1 MIQKHGGS
9 FFMGWGAG
17 FSAPLGPWTVDAN
30 SGGRTLQNPVPL
42 GLIPARPRFLGQA
55 PPPPA
60 AAPATPATG
69 NEPFS
74 LPQDVANGWAD
85 KIDESMRQVQA
96 IQDYVRAHP
105 AEAAASGLTQDAAGL
120 PPSGNLAEFPHLKTV
135 YDKLRA
141 GQEVTEAEMDLIPA
155 LGTALIVPSQKLAV
169 LQPSLLT
176 ATNIALGAGVLALA
190 VGLAVL

>member
-1 MIQKHGGS
+1 MTQKHGGT
-9 FFMGWGAG
+9 FFMGQGMG
-17 FSAPLGPWTVDAN
+17 FSAPFGPWTADSKGVRRD
-30 SGGRTLQNPVPL
+30 LQNPVAL
-42 GLIPARPRFLGQA
+42 GLLPARPRFLGEA
-55 PPPPA
+55 VPPPSA
-60 AAPATPATG
+60 PATG

-85 KIDESMRQVQA
+85 KIDEYMRQVQA

-105 AEAAASGLTQDAAGL
+105 SEAAASGLAKDAAGL

-141 GQEVTEAEMDLIPA
+141 GQEVTELEMDLIPA
-155 LGTALIVPSQKLAV
+155 LGTALVVPSQKLAV

-176 ATNIALGAGVLALA
+176 TTNIAIVGGVLALA
-190 VGLAVL
+190 VGLTVL